1 MKTAKELYN
10 ITQNSVP
17 RIVNDILCGVKEHI
31 IKRCEEE
38 ANRGK
43 GHYTIYLKRGLSV
56 AKKLLLEEC
65 IKLIKEFEDNGYKV
79 YIEDIGNSYYIEF
92 IIIVSWDEKY
102 IKNNKN
108 HILYTT
114 DNGIIERS

>member
-38 ANRGK
+38 ANRGE

-56 AKKLLLEEC
+56 AKKKC
-65 IKLIKEFEDNGYKV
+65 F
-79 YIEDIGNSYYIEF
+79 
-92 IIIVSWDEKY
+92 
-102 IKNNKN
+102 
-108 HILYTT
+108 
-114 DNGIIERS
+114 

>member
-43 GHYTIYLKRGLSV
+43 GHYTIYLKRGLQLQFMAWIGKDLNGVDLRLNTSNLE
-56 AKKLLLEEC
+56 KKWQPNMLM
-65 IKLIKEFEDNGYKV
+65 K
-79 YIEDIGNSYYIEF
+79 
-92 IIIVSWDEKY
+92 
-102 IKNNKN
+102 
-108 HILYTT
+108 
-114 DNGIIERS
+114 